1 MNPMSSTTT
10 SSIRSGSI
18 QGGPFAVNGQLQK
31 ISETLPEAARSVT
44 MPDHAL
50 SENFQSR
57 LEDGYAINNSM
68 YGSSETRSEGGSFVE
83 TRATSESGTPK
94 TPIQNQEPST
104 ASTASAAPTGSSE
117 SETRVG
123 RGEIIDQRIKE
134 QEVLR
139 GAADHLIR
147 DVSNKL
153 NANSKELAQRAP
165 MQGLG
170 AAMGFSWQGVA
181 QMNASCVKDL
191 EFFSVQLEAL
201 SVQIKSTVDQMKQ
214 MPESNYQQELNF
226 RVKKTSGFKALFNFG
241 WITKLKAKSQIA
253 GITRAAKKGELFQPP
268 RKPVQLKEAIEA
280 HLKGI
285 LARNMSLTMIK
296 NSGISLNLNDH
307 LTEKA

>member
-18 QGGPFAVNGQLQK
+18 QGGPSAVNGQLQK

-83 TRATSESGTPK
+83 TRATTESGTPK
-94 TPIQNQEPST
+94 TPIQKQEAST
-104 ASTASAAPTGSSE
+104 ASTAPTGSSE

-123 RGEIIDQRIKE
+123 RGEIFDQRIKE

-153 NANSKELAQRAP
+153 KANSKELAQRAP

-170 AAMGFSWQGVA
+170 AAMGFSWQTVA
-181 QMNASCVKDL
+181 QTNASCVKDL
-191 EFFSVQLEAL
+191 ESFSIQLEAL
-201 SVQIKSTVDQMKQ
+201 SILVKREVDQIKQ
-214 MPESNYQQELNF
+214 MPESNDQQELNT
-226 RVKKTSGFKALFNFG
+226 RVKKPSGFKALFNFG

-253 GITRAAKKGELFQPP
+253 GITRAAKKGELFQLP
-268 RKPVQLKEAIEA
+268 RKPVEMKEAIEA